1 MVAPTPQPAILPET
15 LRERYVPW
23 SRHPSLHLRGS
34 PPDPSPSWEL
44 LFRSSLRG
52 RTLSLAPQNQLT
64 LGSAQPA
71 PRDALRALRQPDLP
85 LLQTPYLDSGHSS
98 GLRNS
103 GDCGLWGRSWNFP
116 GQLSGSRRQVPWPMA
131 SESAVT
137 RRNSVSR
144 QLAGGKLVNLSCQRQ
159 TAILAN
165 DCLHQWKCVG
175 QWKTGPPGNF
185 LDDQIPM
192 ERGASDNNEVKIQC
206 PELSV
211 AQMPLSQDQDPKTAS
226 TPLGLCHLTQQIL
239 HKSKREQVLV
249 LLNTLYKPLL
259 FSSSGMLQS
268 KVQKRTAYSQRQKS
282 ILQVWFEYNPHPNKA
297 TREQLAE
304 DIGVPEHKIQVGIKF
319 LFLSE
324 SRTTDLRFERP
335 SSLVPSFVLCSPSE
349 YLPKEARSNQTSI
362 MRCQTSTLL
371 QAFQENQFPGLAAT
385 EKLAKQTEVPKSRIQ
400 VSSMSVAP
408 NISYLMSFQNQE
420 AQHLGHSKR
429 EPVNSSEDGPNRW
442 PHLTAQPEQMDLS
455 TLPGMSPFP
464 PSDFFGRNQTFL
476 PTLPESHVSFV
487 GCDSDGFCVSQAS
500 TVLTVQPAQAVQGVE
515 NSDSLVTGTEHLPV
529 QLTLGGALSNTQPLF
544 WPQSQEKC
552 QDPKQ
557 HIGTEALQLKD
568 FSQIDPEHE
577 KQELQPLGQHDIS
590 YIMQWWEE
598 WCQAVIA
605 EWEPSREMLRHP
617 GYTETHLEQ
626 QQAQSAEELSHP
638 TDQLHQQ

>member
-1 MVAPTPQPAILPET
+1 MKVGYSGSSCIEQTT
-15 LRERYVPW
+15 W
-23 SRHPSLHLRGS
+23 GS
-34 PPDPSPSWEL
+34 PATNRLVKS
-44 LFRSSLRG
+44 
-52 RTLSLAPQNQLT
+52 LSLNLEQHWLPQM
-64 LGSAQPA
+64 A
-71 PRDALRALRQPDLP
+71 
-85 LLQTPYLDSGHSS
+85 
-98 GLRNS
+98 
-103 GDCGLWGRSWNFP
+103 RS
-116 GQLSGSRRQVPWPMA
+116 L
-131 SESAVT
+131 
-137 RRNSVSR
+137 
-144 QLAGGKLVNLSCQRQ
+144 
-159 TAILAN
+159 
-165 DCLHQWKCVG
+165 
-175 QWKTGPPGNF
+175 
-185 LDDQIPM
+185 
-192 ERGASDNNEVKIQC
+192 
-206 PELSV
+206 
-211 AQMPLSQDQDPKTAS
+211 
-226 TPLGLCHLTQQIL
+226 
-239 HKSKREQVLV
+239 
-249 LLNTLYKPLL
+249 PLL

-304 DIGVPEHKIQVGIKF
+304 DIGVPEHKIQRWFRDQRKKQ
-319 LFLSE
+319 
-324 SRTTDLRFERP
+324 RQLRSGC
-335 SSLVPSFVLCSPSE
+335 SSGKDETQAQSQPQPWTQE
-349 YLPKEARSNQTSI
+349 YLPKEARPNQTSI

-400 VSSMSVAP
+400 
-408 NISYLMSFQNQE
+408 MSFQNQE

-429 EPVNSSEDGPNRW
+429 EPVNSSEDGPDRW

-529 QLTLGGALSNTQPLF
+529 QLTLGEALSNTQPLF

-552 QDPKQ
+552 QDPKP